1 VGYESCGR
9 EHRSYGWFKEN
20 SSKDK
25 SGVNFVEEDS
35 VSEDDIEVCIAEW
48 VDAPKDK
55 PLACSFLK
63 LSPGKKYEVKFTFMC
78 PSAASCL
85 MNYYKTR
92 SPV

>member
-25 SGVNFVEEDS
+25 SGVNFVEDS

-55 PLACSFLK
+55 PTPAQLAK
-63 LSPGKKYEVKFTFMC
+63 WKYCKWHGTF
-78 PSAASCL
+78 
-85 MNYYKTR
+85 
-92 SPV
+92 